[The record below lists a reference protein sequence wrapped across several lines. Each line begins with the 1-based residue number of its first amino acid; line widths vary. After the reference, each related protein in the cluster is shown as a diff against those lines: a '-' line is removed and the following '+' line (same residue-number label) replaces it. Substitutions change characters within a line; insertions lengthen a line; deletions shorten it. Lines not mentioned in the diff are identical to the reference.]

1 MVIENMEVEIFRGK
15 KAARKR
21 TPISFYNKLITEVT
35 GDNLKVQSKHE
46 KKNCF
51 FLFVGARCEWNVAQM
66 SRFTCFA
73 ID

>member
-51 FLFVGARCEWNVAQM
+51 FLFVVQGELKGFGLTG
-66 SRFTCFA
+66 ST
-73 ID
+73 